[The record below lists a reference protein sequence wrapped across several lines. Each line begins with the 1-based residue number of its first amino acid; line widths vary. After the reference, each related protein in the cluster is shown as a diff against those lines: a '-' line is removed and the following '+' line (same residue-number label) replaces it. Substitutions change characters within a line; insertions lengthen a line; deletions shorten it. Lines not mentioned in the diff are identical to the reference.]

1 MLREAINT
9 ESLEVNKRVDKVN
22 IDRMNDVADVQA
34 KVFTSIIF
42 VPTLGLGGKSQG
54 TVLGLIKSVPYPRI
68 FWRSST
74 RRAFLSEQPV
84 SKTGVSFI
92 LLGTWTRP
100 YKEIITVNFHHANH
114 LPNFSANSNA

>member
-34 KVFTSIIF
+34 KVFTSMIF
-42 VPTLGLGGKSQG
+42 VPTFGLEDKSQG
-54 TVLGLIKSVPYPRI
+54 TVLGLIKSVPDPTI

-74 RRAFLSEQPV
+74 LRAYLSEQPV

-92 LLGTWTRP
+92 VLGTWTRP
-100 YKEIITVNFHHANH
+100 YKDCK
-114 LPNFSANSNA
+114 FSPR

>member
-34 KVFTSIIF
+34 KVFTSITF

-54 TVLGLIKSVPYPRI
+54 TVLGLIKSVPCQYLILELFGVALRYVH
-68 FWRSST
+68 FSFDL
-74 RRAFLSEQPV
+74 AF
-84 SKTGVSFI
+84 
-92 LLGTWTRP
+92 
-100 YKEIITVNFHHANH
+100 
-114 LPNFSANSNA
+114 